1 MQITTKE
8 ILWNQF
14 GASID
19 MLENALLM
27 CPVESRDTKNKFWY
41 NAFHCLFFLDY
52 YLTLN
57 PLDFSPPEPF
67 TLSEFEDKMPDRIY
81 NKNELLSYLKL
92 SRKKCHDLILGLPD
106 GIANQ
111 SWTNYSR
118 NMNYSVLELLVY
130 NLRHGQH
137 HAAQLN
143 LILRKDIDAAP
154 NWVSRA
160 K

>member
-52 YLTLN
+52 YL
-57 PLDFSPPEPF
+57 
-67 TLSEFEDKMPDRIY
+67 
-81 NKNELLSYLKL
+81 KL

-137 HAAQLN
+137 HAAQPVSYTH
-143 LILRKDIDAAP
+143 LRAHETD
-154 NWVSRA
+154 
-160 K
+160 